1 MIHKYHMNRFVTN
14 EQLRELWDEA
24 RVAEKNNDQEA
35 LDMLDLIF
43 EKIDLGKILVQ
54 DFEQRQIMETL
65 NNMVD

>member
-1 MIHKYHMNRFVTN
+1 MNRFVTN
-14 EQLRELWDEA
+14 EQLRELWDES

-54 DFEQRQIMETL
+54 DFEQREIMQTL
-65 NNMVD
+65 ANMDD

>member
-1 MIHKYHMNRFVTN
+1 MNRFVTN
-14 EQLRELWDEA
+14 EQLRELWDES
-24 RVAEKNNDQEA
+24 RVAERNNDQEA

>member
-35 LDMLDLIF
+35 WDMLDLIF

>member
-14 EQLRELWDEA
+14 EQLRELWDES

-54 DFEQRQIMETL
+54 DFEQREIMQTL
-65 NNMVD
+65 ANMDD

>member
-1 MIHKYHMNRFVTN
+1 MNRFVTN

-65 NNMVD
+65 NNMVG

>member
-24 RVAEKNNDQEA
+24 RVAERNNDQEA

>member
-65 NNMVD
+65 NNMDD

>member
-1 MIHKYHMNRFVTN
+1 MNRFVNN
-14 EQLRELWDEA
+14 EQLRELWDES
-24 RVAEKNNDQEA
+24 RIAEKNNDQEA

>member
-1 MIHKYHMNRFVTN
+1 MNRFVTN

-24 RVAEKNNDQEA
+24 RVAERNNDQEA

>member
-1 MIHKYHMNRFVTN
+1 MNRFVTN
-14 EQLRELWDEA
+14 EQLRELWDES
-24 RVAEKNNDQEA
+24 RIAEKNNDQEA

>member
-14 EQLRELWDEA
+14 EQLRELWDES
-24 RVAEKNNDQEA
+24 RVAERNNDQEA

>member
-1 MIHKYHMNRFVTN
+1 MNRFVTN
-14 EQLRELWDEA
+14 EKLRELWDEA
-24 RVAEKNNDQEA
+24 RVAERNNDQEA

>member
-24 RVAEKNNDQEA
+24 RVAERNNDKEA

>member
-1 MIHKYHMNRFVTN
+1 MNRFVTN

>member
-14 EQLRELWDEA
+14 EQLRELWDES
-24 RVAEKNNDQEA
+24 RVAERNNDQEA

-43 EKIDLGKILVQ
+43 EKIDFGKILVQ
-54 DFEQRQIMETL
+54 DFEQRKIMETL

>member
-1 MIHKYHMNRFVTN
+1 MNRFVTN
-14 EQLRELWDEA
+14 EQLRELWDES
-24 RVAEKNNDQEA
+24 RIAEKNNDREA

>member
-1 MIHKYHMNRFVTN
+1 MIHKYHMNRSVTN
-14 EQLRELWDEA
+14 EQLRELWDES
-24 RVAEKNNDQEA
+24 RVAERNNHQEA

-54 DFEQRQIMETL
+54 DLEQRQIMETL

>member
-14 EQLRELWDEA
+14 EQLRELWDES
-24 RVAEKNNDQEA
+24 RIAEKNNDQEA